1 VTPARSTASITA
13 RNPKPL
19 LLTRRSERRIPFGL
33 GTRIPPGASIECE
46 TKARNITARK
56 KYFCGRSGTLSTQN
70 PRFGCRARRL
80 APSPVISPRN
90 VGYSRFAPDE
100 VNFASLPDSINSGA
114 AANEQSPTP
123 YLAVNR
129 PSQVLF
135 ASLIGTTIEFFD
147 FYIYATAAVLVFPRL
162 FFPKEDPASAT
173 LASLATFAIAFIAR
187 PFGSALFGHFGDRVG
202 RKATLV
208 AALLTM
214 GISTVAIGLLPTY
227 SKIGVAAPLLLAL
240 CRFGQGLGLGGEW
253 GGAVLLAIENAP
265 PGKRAWYGMFP
276 QLGAPVGF
284 LFSGGVFLVLSKWLT
299 NDQFFA
305 FGWRI
310 PFLASAALVLIG
322 LYVRLTI
329 TETPVFREALSRQE
343 RVKVPMFDVFRKF
356 PVPLLVG
363 ILSSLAT
370 FVLFYLMTVFALS
383 WATTALHYTR
393 DKFLLIQLFGILF
406 FAAFIPLSALLA
418 EHGRRRTLIWVTAAI
433 AAFGLILAPL
443 FAAGTVGATTMM
455 VIGMTLMGMTYGPL
469 GTILSELFPTSVRY
483 TGTSLTFNFA
493 GIFGASLAPYI
504 ATWLAKTYGLQY
516 VGYYLAAAAILTLL
530 GLLAIHETKDAN
542 L

>member
-1 VTPARSTASITA
+1 LP
-13 RNPKPL
+13 
-19 LLTRRSERRIPFGL
+19 EPF
-33 GTRIPPGASIECE
+33 T
-46 TKARNITARK
+46 
-56 KYFCGRSGTLSTQN
+56 
-70 PRFGCRARRL
+70 
-80 APSPVISPRN
+80 
-90 VGYSRFAPDE
+90 
-100 VNFASLPDSINSGA
+100 SGA
-114 AANEQSPTP
+114 AASNNARIPHV
-123 YLAVNR
+123 AVNR

-227 SKIGVAAPLLLAL
+227 NKIGVAAPLLLAL

-284 LFSGGVFLVLSKWLT
+284 LFSGGVFLILSKQLA

-356 PVPLLVG
+356 PLPLLVG

-433 AAFGLILAPL
+433 AAFGLVLAPL
-443 FAAGTVGATTMM
+443 FTAGTIGATTMM
-455 VIGMTLMGMTYGPL
+455 VLGMTLMGMTYGPL
-469 GTILSELFPTSVRY
+469 GTVLSELFPTSVRY

-504 ATWLAKTYGLQY
+504 ATWLAKTYGLQF
-516 VGYYLAAAAILTLL
+516 VGYYLAAAATITLI
-530 GLLAIHETKDAN
+530 GLLAIHETKDSN